1 MTKSKISNALMT
13 IMTRT
18 AEELTKSGTMHS
30 YKDYLVA
37 SILENDA
44 TMAHTTL
51 TMLMQEWQIRSL
63 TTAIRN
69 KASEST
75 IEEIVSAEHYFESLC
90 NLLDRAIDTRRISTV
105 HILYAAAAD
114 PSSATS
120 RLLHNYGINA
130 EDILE
135 AIARLTGEESD
146 ESDKRTVCKESTTR
160 DIALCVE
167 NSDGRV
173 EFKVSLATGDSVS
186 LTLGDSCIE
195 LCA

>member
-1 MTKSKISNALMT
+1 MKSKISNALMA

-18 AEELTKSGTMHS
+18 AEELTKSGTKHS

-63 TTAIRN
+63 ATAIRN
-69 KASEST
+69 KASESS
-75 IEEIVSAEHYFESLC
+75 IEEIVSAEHYFESLY
-90 NLLDRAIDTRRISTV
+90 NFLDRAIDTRRISTV

-135 AIARLTGEESD
+135 AIARLTGEESN
-146 ESDKRTVCKESTTR
+146 ERSVTKESTTR

-173 EFKVSLATGDSVS
+173 EFNLSLATGDSVS
-186 LTLGDSCIE
+186 LTLGDSRIE

>member
-1 MTKSKISNALMT
+1 MTKSKISNALMV

-18 AEELTKSGTMHS
+18 AEELTKNGTKHS

-63 TTAIRN
+63 ATAIRN
-69 KASEST
+69 KASESS

-90 NLLDRAIDTRRISTV
+90 NFLDRAIDTRRISTV

-130 EDILE
+130 EDILT
-135 AIARLTGEESD
+135 AIARLTGEESN
-146 ESDKRTVCKESTTR
+146 ERTVTKESTTR

-173 EFKVSLATGDSVS
+173 EFNVSLAMGDSVS
-186 LTLGDSCIE
+186 LTLGDSRIE

>member
-1 MTKSKISNALMT
+1 MKSKISNALMA

-18 AEELTKSGTMHS
+18 TEELTKSGTKHS

-63 TTAIRN
+63 ATAIRN
-69 KASEST
+69 KASESS

-90 NLLDRAIDTRRISTV
+90 NFLDRAINTRRISTV

-135 AIARLTGEESD
+135 AIARLTGEESN
-146 ESDKRTVCKESTTR
+146 ERSVTKESTTR

-173 EFKVSLATGDSVS
+173 ELNVSLATGDSVS
-186 LTLGDSCIE
+186 LTLGDSRIE

>member
-1 MTKSKISNALMT
+1 MKSKISNALMA

-18 AEELTKSGTMHS
+18 AEELTKSGTKHS

-63 TTAIRN
+63 ATAIRN
-69 KASEST
+69 KASESS

-90 NLLDRAIDTRRISTV
+90 NFLDRAIDTRRISTV

-114 PSSATS
+114 PNSATS

-135 AIARLTGEESD
+135 AIARLTGEESN
-146 ESDKRTVCKESTTR
+146 ERTVTKESTTR

-173 EFKVSLATGDSVS
+173 EFNVSLATGDSVS
-186 LTLGDSCIE
+186 LTLGDSRIE

>member
-1 MTKSKISNALMT
+1 MTKSKISNTLMA

-18 AEELTKSGTMHS
+18 AEELTKSGTTHS

-37 SILENDA
+37 NILENDA

-51 TMLMQEWQIRSL
+51 KMLMQEWQIRSL
-63 TTAIRN
+63 KTAIRN

-75 IEEIVSAEHYFESLC
+75 VEEIVSAEHYFESLC
-90 NLLDRAIDTRRISTV
+90 SLLDRAIDTRRISTV

-135 AIARLTGEESD
+135 AIAHLTGEESN
-146 ESDKRTVCKESTTR
+146 ERTVCKESTTR

-186 LTLGDSCIE
+186 LTLGDSRIE